1 MTSTPRT
8 SGLYELT
15 GTLNIEICVV
25 GDLAHE
31 ESQRTNLGQPNAQVQ
46 SITQGLKRLTQII
59 EALNAPATPTNG
71 SHIHETDYTYESFE
85 LDDDEVPF

>member
-8 SGLYELT
+8 SSLYELT

-25 GDLAHE
+25 GDLASE
-31 ESQRTNLGQPNAQVQ
+31 KFQRTNSGQPNAQVQ
-46 SITQGLKRLTQII
+46 SISQGLKHLAQII
-59 EALNAPATPTNG
+59 EGINTPTTSTNG
-71 SHIHETDYTYESFE
+71 SHIHEKDYSYEPFE